1 MSRTIGGRRYLTNFE
16 PHRLPHLFTDV
27 LVLGSGAAGLQ
38 AALYA
43 ARTADVLIVTKDRVE
58 QSATAWAQGGIA
70 AATGPDDSPDA
81 HAEDTLAVACGLGHE
96 DVIRQVVGE
105 AQDVIAQL
113 QEAGARFDQ
122 RGTVLEAGREGGH
135 SFARIVHAQDTTGR
149 EILRVLLEQVRRQPR
164 IRIFE
169 QCFAID
175 LLTFDG
181 RVVGVV
187 TFHPKY
193 GHQIFWATTTILA
206 TGGCGRVYR
215 ETTNPP
221 VATGDG
227 LAMAF
232 RAGAVLRD
240 MEMIQFHPTTLY
252 VAGAARELISE
263 AVRGDGAY
271 LVDRSG
277 RRFMPEYDER
287 AELAPRDIVSRA
299 IAAEMKRTNSP
310 CVYLDV
316 RHFPPGRFAT
326 RFPNLDR
333 LCREFDIQPE
343 RDLIPVRPSAHYCV
357 GGIVVDPDGQTT
369 LPGLL
374 AAGEVASSGLH
385 GANRLASNSLL
396 EGLVYGRRA
405 GTLAARRTLD
415 NNRIDRPLPVS
426 HLLPHSPRT
435 TLDLTDVLN
444 SLTSLMSRNVAVER
458 SGDRLRETIEIIEF
472 WSRYVMDKVFDSP
485 PEWEIQ
491 NMLTVALAIATGA
504 ATRCESRGVH
514 YRTDFPT
521 PDPHWQCHIDL
532 VRTDD
537 GFQVST
543 APIPAP
549 RSRPPDGI
557 REHPAPP
564 IGAEA

>member
-1 MSRTIGGRRYLTNFE
+1 MSTAIGRRRYLTNFQQQ
-16 PHRLPHLFTDV
+16 RLPHLFTDV

-38 AALYA
+38 AALHA
-43 ARTADVLIVTKDRVE
+43 CQASDVLVVTKDHLD
-58 QSATAWAQGGIA
+58 QSATAYAQGGIA
-70 AATGPDDSPDA
+70 AATDPADSPA
-81 HAEDTLAVACGLGHE
+81 KHAADTLAVACGLGHE

-105 AQDVIAQL
+105 APEIVARL
-113 QEAGARFDQ
+113 QQAGARFDQ
-122 RGTVLEAGREGGH
+122 RGTALETGREGGH
-135 SFARIVHAQDTTGR
+135 SLPRIVHARDTTGR
-149 EILRVLLEQVRRQPR
+149 EILRALVEQTRAQPR

-175 LLTFDG
+175 LLTHDG
-181 RVVGVV
+181 QVVGAV
-187 TFHPKY
+187 TYHPKY

-221 VATGDG
+221 IATGDG
-227 LAMAF
+227 LGMAF
-232 RAGAVLRD
+232 RAGATLRD

-277 RRFMPEYDER
+277 RRFMAAYDER
-287 AELAPRDIVSRA
+287 TELASRDVVSRA
-299 IAAEMKRTNSP
+299 IAAEMKRQNAP

-333 LCREFDIQPE
+333 LCRDFDIQPE

-357 GGIVVDPDGQTT
+357 GGVVVDEQGQTG
-369 LPGLL
+369 LAGLL
-374 AAGEVASSGLH
+374 ACGEVASSGLH

-396 EGLVYGRRA
+396 EGLVYGRRTGLRA
-405 GTLAARRTLD
+405 AARTAS

-426 HLLPHSPRT
+426 HLLPHSSRT
-435 TLDLTDVLN
+435 ELDLADVLN

-458 SGDRLRETIEIIEF
+458 SGDRLRETLEIIDF
-472 WSRYVMDKVFDSP
+472 WSRYVMDKVFDDP
-485 PEWEIQ
+485 QAWETQ

-514 YRTDFPT
+514 YRTDFP
-521 PDPHWQCHIDL
+521 DPADAWRCHIDL
-532 VRTDD
+532 VRADD
-537 GFQVST
+537 AVQVST
-543 APIPAP
+543 SPVPSPAPI
-549 RSRPPDGI
+549 R
-557 REHPAPP
+557 
-564 IGAEA
+564 